1 MGQEEYPVTAPFVY
15 LDHNATT
22 PVRASVV
29 ASMAEVLGSCGN
41 PSSIHAA
48 GRRARQRVEQARDRI
63 RDGLG
68 LSRGSALVFTGGG
81 TEANRIALSAAGAG
95 RLLVSAVEHDSILG
109 AAPEATRLPV
119 DRHGVVDLDALQSLL
134 AESGGKVLV
143 SIMAANN
150 ETGVLQP
157 VAEIARL
164 VRWAGGLFHCDAVQ
178 CIGRIPFDARE
189 ADLLTIS
196 AHKLGGPQG
205 VGALIARSPDILR
218 PHPGGGQEGG
228 LRPGTENVAGIVGFG
243 VALVEALEEG
253 DRWASLASL
262 RDSAAK
268 ALLEIDP
275 DSEVYG
281 IGAPRLPNTLA
292 IRMPGVPAET
302 QIIALDLAG
311 IGVSAGA
318 ACSSGKIKPSHVLS
332 AMGVPSDEA
341 RSTIRISLGLQN
353 TQDEIERLI
362 AAWRALRL
370 RSWGRD

>member
-1 MGQEEYPVTAPFVY
+1 MTAPFVY

-134 AESGGKVLV
+134 AEAGGKVLV

-332 AMGVPSDEA
+332 AMGVPSDQA
-341 RSTIRISLGLQN
+341 RSAIRISLGLQN

>member
-1 MGQEEYPVTAPFVY
+1 MTAPFVY

-29 ASMAEVLGSCGN
+29 AAMTEVLGSCGN

-68 LSRGSALVFTGGG
+68 LSRGASLVFTSGG
-81 TEANRIALSAAGAG
+81 TEANRIALSATGAS
-95 RLLVSAVEHDSILG
+95 RLFASAVEHDSILG
-109 AAPEATRLPV
+109 AAPEATRIPV
-119 DRHGVVDLDALQSLL
+119 DRHGVVDLEALQRLL
-134 AESGGKVLV
+134 AEAGGKALV
-143 SIMAANN
+143 SVMAANN

-178 CIGRIPFDARE
+178 CVGRIPFDARD

-205 VGALIARSPDILR
+205 VGALIARSPEILR
-218 PHPGGGQEGG
+218 PYPGGGQEGG

-243 VALVEALEEG
+243 VALVEALAEVE
-253 DRWASLASL
+253 RWAAVASL
-262 RDSAAK
+262 RDRVAA
-268 ALLEIDP
+268 ALLAIDQDCEI
-275 DSEVYG
+275 YG
-281 IGAPRLPNTLA
+281 CGAPRLPNTLA

-318 ACSSGKIKPSHVLS
+318 ACSSGKVRPSHVLS
-332 AMGVPSDEA
+332 AMGVSPDAA
-341 RSTIRISLGLQN
+341 RSTIRISLGPQN
-353 TQDEIERLI
+353 TEAEVERLI
-362 AAWRALRL
+362 EAWRALRL
-370 RSWGRD
+370 RSWGRG